1 MVEPKTHCYVCRQQ
15 NKTKQDNNSAEIEA
29 YLKPSLDQK
38 NIVIAQL
45 NLNST
50 QLELDW
56 PHYYLATHPQQTF

>member
-1 MVEPKTHCYVCRQQ
+1 MVEPKTHCYVCKQQ
-15 NKTKQDNNSAEIEA
+15 NKTKQDKAEIEA

-38 NIVIAQL
+38 NIVTAQL

-56 PHYYLATHPQQTF
+56 PHYYLVTHPQQTF